1 MTDAP
6 RPHQETTAVTAGRQ
20 ASADSLA
27 PVLCPSTTY
36 TVHTIAETS
45 AMVSTARPSKLYARF
60 GSPTVRELIDVVA
73 GLGGAEAAR
82 AAASGMAS
90 VTAALLGIC
99 SSGDHIVATR
109 QIFSVTYGLLA
120 MHLPRFGIDVTLVD
134 GTDAGA
140 IAEAVVPG
148 RTQVILV
155 ETPANPAL
163 SLVDLDALAAIP
175 GPIKIVDST
184 FRSEEPTSELQ

>member
-36 TVHTIAETS
+36 TVDTIAEHA

-60 GSPTVRELIDVVA
+60 GSPTVRELEDVVA
-73 GLGGAEAAR
+73 ELEGAEAAL

-120 MHLPRFGIDVTLVD
+120 MHLPRFGIAATLVD
-134 GTDAGA
+134 GTDPGA
-140 IAEAVVPG
+140 IAE
-148 RTQVILV
+148 
-155 ETPANPAL
+155 
-163 SLVDLDALAAIP
+163 
-175 GPIKIVDST
+175 
-184 FRSEEPTSELQ
+184 RSEEHTSDLQSLMRISYAVFCMKKKKQQDTTSKTHKIHQPK